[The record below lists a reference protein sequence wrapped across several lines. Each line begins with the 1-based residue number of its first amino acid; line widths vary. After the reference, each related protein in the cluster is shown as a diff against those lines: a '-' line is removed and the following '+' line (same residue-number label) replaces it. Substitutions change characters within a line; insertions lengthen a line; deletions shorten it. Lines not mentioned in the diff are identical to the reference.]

1 MVEVNYKLFNVGMF
15 KIEYE
20 LFWVI
25 LAMTS
30 FMFRPDGY
38 VV

>member
-1 MVEVNYKLFNVGMF
+1 MF

-38 VV
+38 VKTKW